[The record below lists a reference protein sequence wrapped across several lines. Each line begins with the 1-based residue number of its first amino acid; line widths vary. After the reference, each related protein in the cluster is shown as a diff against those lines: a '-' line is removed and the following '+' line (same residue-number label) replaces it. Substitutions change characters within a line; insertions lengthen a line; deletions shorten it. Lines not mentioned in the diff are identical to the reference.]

1 MRWPALPS
9 CWRFCLRCCK
19 GWSCP
24 WRRST
29 SRWSRGSLSHFIGVS
44 LNIITFTPLA
54 PISYHFDH
62 ACLTYWPCHMTM
74 FASNRVANLWPTIIF
89 DLNQGG
95 FLPHL
100 LCPTLPLLQPA
111 GEEAT
116 LPGWSHL
123 SGTIHPHYHSFPPI
137 VVDTFPFLPHQ
148 FSVQGLLR
156 YWPSTDSTKQL
167 LFLDEMDNVLTS
179 CKPPSNLLTPLRR
192 KVSSHCDNCSY
203 CLNFH
208 LLWPKAINQ
217 YISSNYSRCSSLAVS
232 NV

>member
-29 SRWSRGSLSHFIGVS
+29 WRWLSGSLSHFIGVS

-62 ACLTYWPCHMTM
+62 VCLTQWPCQMTM
-74 FASNRVANLWPTIIF
+74 FASNRLAHLWPTIIF
-89 DLNQGG
+89 DLNQGD

-123 SGTIHPHYHSFPPI
+123 PGTIHPHYHYPRFPRLLLILFLFFLTNSLFRASWGTGRARTRPSSCSSSTRWTTCSPAASLPPI
-137 VVDTFPFLPHQ
+137 
-148 FSVQGLLR
+148 FSR
-156 YWPSTDSTKQL
+156 PSGGRLVHIGITAHIASI
-167 LFLDEMDNVLTS
+167 F
-179 CKPPSNLLTPLRR
+179 
-192 KVSSHCDNCSY
+192 
-203 CLNFH
+203 
-208 LLWPKAINQ
+208 I
-217 YISSNYSRCSSLAVS
+217 
-232 NV
+232 